1 MPYDHTLRLSPPAS
15 QGKTD
20 DPDTRRFLYFAGIY
34 LALWFATWYSARL
47 LDSFGVVSLWYLPAG
62 FRFFALLVL
71 GWRGFLLETAVQM
84 VWAVV
89 QFTGLWGPPAPE
101 VFSIDMLWLIYGWFA
116 ALCINA
122 AAVFPLRRWLTDE
135 LDLARP
141 THSVAFLVAALAAC
155 ALSAAAGTF
164 RLVQLGFVPEAQSN
178 EVFAKWMIGDFIGV
192 ITLVPL
198 LLVRVT
204 PGLRHYLT
212 HGRWSAP
219 GHRANIR
226 EEASATDLKTI
237 LIVVLALALVF
248 GIPWPDDIN
257 RHFPLIT
264 LLLLLPLAGVA
275 LYYGLRAAVLA
286 IVLLDGGLVVLI
298 PLFGMQE
305 NALQFQVVIVA
316 IAAVGVWLGGAVE
329 ARNRVVARYRD
340 FARVSNDLLWE
351 ADRNGRVFETS
362 GRLARY
368 SSLASGQNWR
378 EVLHSGPESARAAL
392 ETAVKVLQP
401 FHNLEFLLPDEG
413 DGPRWI
419 RVSGQPVLDDAGELA
434 GYRGTAVDVSLARQ
448 AEALLRNYNEQ
459 LLKDVTERTRDLRQA
474 NSELQ
479 AKERHLQVILAA
491 APVGVLEL
499 DEEAHC
505 RFINVNGCVL
515 TGCTQEEAQ
524 GRALLDLVHPDDREY
539 VAFVFKINR
548 QNDSVH
554 WIEFRLD
561 RTNQRC
567 SAHWIGVD
575 DGNPMQ
581 SRTIMV
587 LTSATARAQ
596 QDERLWTL
604 AHHDTL
610 TDLPNRNL
618 FWDRM
623 GQALRY
629 AKRHE
634 SGAAVLW
641 IDLDGFKGVNDRFGH
656 AAGDLLLQQ
665 VAQRLRGRIRES
677 DTVARMGGD
686 EFAVIMPDI
695 SAAADALHTAGTLVA
710 SLAEPFAL
718 PQGETRISGSVGVAL
733 YPQHAD
739 GVESLTQCADMAMY
753 QAKNAGK
760 NQVRLWGE
768 ERGGEGSA

>member
-1 MPYDHTLRLSPPAS
+1 MPTDPLRPPLPH
-15 QGKTD
+15 D
-20 DPDTRRFLYFAGIY
+20 RPDSRRFLYFSAIY
-34 LALWFATWYSARL
+34 LALWFATWYSAKL

-71 GWRGFLLETAVQM
+71 GWRGFLLETIVQM
-84 VWAVV
+84 VWAVL
-89 QFTGLWGPPAPE
+89 QFSQLFGPPPPAI
-101 VFSIDMLWLIYGWFA
+101 FSAEMLWLIYGWFA
-116 ALCINA
+116 SLCINA
-122 AAVFPLRRWLTDE
+122 AAVFPLRRMAGG

-155 ALSAAAGTF
+155 AFAAAAGTF
-164 RLVQLGFVPEAQSN
+164 RLMQLGFVPEAEGT
-178 EVFAKWMIGDFIGV
+178 EVFAKWMTGDFIGV
-192 ITLVPL
+192 VTLVPL
-198 LLVRVT
+198 MLVRIA
-204 PGLRHYLT
+204 PGLKHYLARGT
-212 HGRWSAP
+212 WSA
-219 GHRANIR
+219 ANNR
-226 EEASATDLKTI
+226 PAGESPAYASDLRTV
-237 LIVVLALALVF
+237 LIIVLSLALVF
-248 GIPWPDDIN
+248 ATPWPDDIN

-275 LYYGLRAAVLA
+275 LYHGLRAAVLA

-298 PLFGMQE
+298 SLFHMQE
-305 NALQFQVVIVA
+305 NAFQFQIVIVA
-316 IAAVGVWLGGAVE
+316 IAAIGVWLGGAVE

-340 FARVSNDLLWE
+340 FASVSNDLLWE
-351 ADRNGRVFETS
+351 ADREGRVFETS
-362 GRLARY
+362 GRLARH
-368 SSLASGQNWR
+368 SSLTSGRNWR
-378 EVLHSGPESARAAL
+378 EMLHLGPAEARAAL
-392 ETAVKVLQP
+392 DTAISQSLP
-401 FHNLEFLLPDEG
+401 FHNLEFALPDEG

-419 RVSGQPVLDDAGELA
+419 RVSGQPVIDDARELA
-434 GYRGTAVDVSLARQ
+434 GYRGTAVDISLARQ
-448 AEALLRNYNEQ
+448 AEALLRSYNEQ
-459 LLKDVTERTRDLRQA
+459 LLKDVAERTRDLRQA
-474 NSELQ
+474 NSELE

-491 APVGVLEL
+491 APVGVIEL
-499 DEEAHC
+499 DGNERC
-505 RFINVNGCVL
+505 RFINVNGCAL
-515 TGCTQEEAQ
+515 TGCTQEEAL
-524 GRALLDLVHPDDREY
+524 GRVLLDFVHPDDREY

-548 QNDSVH
+548 HDGDVH

-567 SAHWIGVD
+567 SAHWINVD
-575 DGNPMQ
+575 HADTTL
-581 SRTIMV
+581 SSTIMV
-587 LTSATARAQ
+587 LTNATARAQ

-641 IDLDGFKGVNDRFGH
+641 IDLDGFKGINDRFGH
-656 AAGDLLLQQ
+656 AAGDQLLQQ
-665 VAQRLRGRIRES
+665 VAQRLRSRIRES

-695 SAAADALHTAGTLVA
+695 SSVDDALHTAGALVT

-718 PQGETRISGSVGVAL
+718 PQGEARISGSVGVAL

-760 NQVRLWGE
+760 NQVRLWSE
-768 ERGGEGSA
+768 KEAGG

>member
-1 MPYDHTLRLSPPAS
+1 MPTDSLRPPSPH
-15 QGKTD
+15 D
-20 DPDTRRFLYFAGIY
+20 RPDSRRFFYFSAIY

-47 LDSFGVVSLWYLPAG
+47 LDSFGIVSLWFLPAG

-71 GWRGFLLETAVQM
+71 GWRGFLLETIVQM
-84 VWAVV
+84 VWAVL
-89 QFTGLWGPPAPE
+89 QFAQLWGPPPPA
-101 VFSIDMLWLIYGWFA
+101 VFSTDMLWLIYGWFA
-116 ALCINA
+116 GISINA
-122 AAVFPLRRWLTDE
+122 AAVYPLRRGIPDG

-141 THSVAFLVAALAAC
+141 AHSVAFLVAALATC
-155 ALSAAAGTF
+155 AITAAAGTF
-164 RLVQLGFVPEAQSN
+164 RLVVLGFVPPAQGM
-178 EVFAKWMIGDFIGV
+178 EVFSKWMTGDFIGIV
-192 ITLVPL
+192 TLVPL
-198 LLVRVT
+198 LLVRVA
-204 PGLRHYLT
+204 PGLKHYLARGSW
-212 HGRWSAP
+212 HAP
-219 GHRANIR
+219 GNPATGG
-226 EEASATDLKTI
+226 ETSYASDLRTI
-237 LIVVLALALVF
+237 LIVVLSLSLIF
-248 GIPWPDDIN
+248 GIPWPGDIN

-275 LYYGLRAAVLA
+275 LYHGLRAAVLA

-298 PLFGMQE
+298 SLFHMQE
-305 NALQFQVVIVA
+305 NALQFQIVIVA
-316 IAAVGVWLGGAVE
+316 IAAIGVWLGGAVE

-340 FARVSNDLLWE
+340 FAGVSNDLLWE
-351 ADRNGRVFETS
+351 ADRHGRVFETS

-368 SSLASGQNWR
+368 LSLASGQNWR
-378 EVLHSGPESARAAL
+378 AMLCGGPASASAAL
-392 ETAVKVLQP
+392 ETAVSGLRP
-401 FHNLEFLLPDEG
+401 FHNLEFALPDEG

-419 RVSGQPVLDDAGELA
+419 RVSGQPVLDQTGELA
-434 GYRGTAVDVSLARQ
+434 GYRGTVVDVSLERQ
-448 AEALLRNYNEQ
+448 AAALLHNYNEQ
-459 LLKDVTERTRDLRQA
+459 LLKDVAERTRDLHQT

-491 APVGVLEL
+491 APVGVLEFDD
-499 DEEAHC
+499 DERC

-515 TGCTQEEAQ
+515 TGCTQTEAQ
-524 GRALLDLVHPDDREY
+524 GRALLDFVHADDREY

-548 QNDSVH
+548 QSDEVH
-554 WIEFRLD
+554 WIEFRLE
-561 RTNQRC
+561 RTNLRC
-567 SAHWIGVD
+567 SAHWINVAGD
-575 DGNPMQ
+575 AAAN
-581 SRTIMV
+581 STIMV

-629 AKRHE
+629 ARRHE
-634 SGAAVLW
+634 RGAAVLW

-656 AAGDLLLQQ
+656 AAGDQLLQQ

-686 EFAVIMPDI
+686 EFAVIMPDVGE
-695 SAAADALHTAGTLVA
+695 AADALHTASALVA

-718 PQGETRISGSVGVAL
+718 PQGEARISGSIGVAL

-768 ERGGEGSA
+768 ERGGDGST

>member
-1 MPYDHTLRLSPPAS
+1 VTNDHTLRLSPPAS
-15 QGKTD
+15 LGKTD
-20 DPDTRRFLYFAGIY
+20 APDTRRFLHFAGIY

-47 LDSFGVVSLWYLPAG
+47 LDSFGIVSLWYLPAG

-71 GWRGFLLETAVQM
+71 GWRGFLLESAVQM
-84 VWAVV
+84 IWAVV
-89 QFTGLWGPPAPE
+89 QFTGLFGPPAPE

-116 ALCINA
+116 ALSINA
-122 AAVFPLRRWLTDE
+122 AAVFPLRRWLAGG

-141 THSVAFLVAALAAC
+141 THSVAFLVAALTAC
-155 ALSAAAGTF
+155 ALAAAAGTF
-164 RLVQLGFVPEAQSN
+164 RLAQLGFVPEAQGT

-192 ITLVPL
+192 VTLVPF
-198 LLVRVT
+198 LLVRVA

-212 HGRWSAP
+212 HGNWSAP
-219 GHRANIR
+219 SRR
-226 EEASATDLKTI
+226 VDFREASTTTDLKTT

-248 GIPWPDDIN
+248 GIPWPEDIN
-257 RHFPLIT
+257 RHFPLMT

-275 LYYGLRAAVLA
+275 LYHGLRATVLA
-286 IVLLDGGLVVLI
+286 IVLLDGGLAVLI
-298 PLFGMQE
+298 SLFGMQE
-305 NALQFQVVIVA
+305 NALQFQTVIVA

-340 FARVSNDLLWE
+340 FASVSNDLLWE
-351 ADRNGRVFETS
+351 ADKNGRVFETS
-362 GRLARY
+362 GRLASY
-368 SSLASGQNWR
+368 SSLASGQHWR
-378 EVLHSGPESARAAL
+378 DMLSNGPESAKAAL
-392 ETAVKVLQP
+392 ETSLAGRRP
-401 FHNLEFLLPDEG
+401 FHNLEFKLPDEG
-413 DGPRWI
+413 DGSRWI
-419 RVSGQPVLDDAGELA
+419 RVSGQAVFDQAGELA

-448 AEALLRNYNEQ
+448 AESLLRNYNEQ
-459 LLKDVTERTRDLRQA
+459 LLKDVAERTRDLRQT

-499 DEEAHC
+499 DDDERC

-524 GRALLDLVHPDDREY
+524 GRALLDFVHPDDREY

-548 QNDSVH
+548 QNDNVH

-567 SAHWIGVD
+567 SAHWISIGD
-575 DGNPMQ
+575 DHPAR

-629 AKRHE
+629 ARRHE
-634 SGAAVLW
+634 RGAAVLW
-641 IDLDGFKGVNDRFGH
+641 IDLDGFKGINDRFGH

-665 VAQRLRGRIRES
+665 VAQRLRSRVRES

-695 SAAADALHTAGTLVA
+695 SSVDDALHTAGALVA

-718 PQGETRISGSVGVAL
+718 PQSEARISGSVGVAL

-760 NQVRLWGE
+760 NQVRLW
-768 ERGGEGSA
+768 APA